1 MVQKYNVIICTHK
14 LLRFCI
20 ELEVI
25 MLNEINQAEKE
36 KYGRIS
42 LRWHLRS

>member
-1 MVQKYNVIICTHK
+1 MVQKYNIIVCTHK
-14 LLRFCI
+14 LLKSCI

-25 MLNEINQAEKE
+25 MLNEISQAEKE
-36 KYGRIS
+36 NYDMIS